1 MTFFGIQDQ
10 EVIIKPCFK
19 CTRVSLKIIYYLIK
33 CFFSKENLVLLSAKL
48 QSAELLANNL
58 YVIYQD
64 IKKQGSKYG
73 ALEDPC
79 CSFFLYTKA
88 VSDFISL
95 LSVC

>member
-1 MTFFGIQDQ
+1 MFFFKRKLGI
-10 EVIIKPCFK
+10 V
-19 CTRVSLKIIYYLIK
+19 VS
-33 CFFSKENLVLLSAKL
+33 KL